1 MSIKEKLQAGATLA
15 GVALP
20 DMLIIGGAGLV
31 SYGAWL
37 VYQPAGF
44 TVSGLLCLAAGW
56 LLARGA
62 K

>member
-1 MSIKEKLQAGATLA
+1 MSIREKLQASAALA

-20 DMLIIGGAGLV
+20 DALIIGGAGLV

-44 TVSGLLCLAAGW
+44 TVAGVLCIAAGW
-56 LLARGA
+56 LLARGSR
-62 K
+62 